1 MLFREWH
8 ICVKTAMKIKGILN
22 RIWSICLSGEEE
34 EGQLD
39 GWEGLPSEEQWSRSC
54 STPFTELGG
63 GFQVLVLLLR

>member
-1 MLFREWH
+1 
-8 ICVKTAMKIKGILN
+8 MKIKGILN